1 MTENLAED
9 LDELARTLD
18 RDHVFHS
25 WSAQSQLSSLVV
37 ASGRGCRVWDHA
49 GREYLDF
56 SSQLVNVN
64 IGHQH
69 PAVVQAIR
77 EQAELITTIAPSTVN
92 LARGEDYKAIEVGLK
107 EGGN

>member
-9 LDELARTLD
+9 LDELARGLD

-49 GREYLDF
+49 GREYVD
-56 SSQLVNVN
+56 
-64 IGHQH
+64 
-69 PAVVQAIR
+69 QAL
-77 EQAELITTIAPSTVN
+77 EN
-92 LARGEDYKAIEVGLK
+92 LEADGVDILGADYEPTEVTLE